1 MPSNPPPDTATIS
14 RWWRLVGA
22 LLMTLALGT
31 LYAWSVFVAPLENE
45 FGWKRAQ
52 TSNVFTIAVVMFA
65 TSLFIAGRL
74 QDRFGPFW
82 MAITGGVL
90 VSMGFFFC
98 AYTTSLH
105 YLFLCYGVLG
115 GLGNGFGFATVAPV
129 MAKWFPDKRGL
140 AIGLAFAGY
149 GGGSAIFGPVA
160 NLVLFPQFGWRTSCM
175 MLGGIFLA
183 MTMAGA
189 SLMKN
194 PPRGYRPSNSIPTH
208 ASRAAPAD
216 YQFTPSEVLRT
227 PTFYLMW
234 LGFGLGSS
242 AGLLIISQLVPFA
255 RSQGIP
261 GVALAT
267 MTLAVG
273 AVGNVS
279 GRILSGWLSDVLGRL
294 NTLRVVLA
302 ISTVA
307 IPVLYWAG
315 ANVFAVYV
323 MVFIAYFCYGA
334 QASVNPA
341 TVADFWGTRNA
352 GANYGLL
359 FTAWGVAGIIG
370 PTIGGVLFDKYRNYE
385 AAFYAAAVLAAI
397 ACLCEIAARRPR
409 VPAAVVSNNR
419 VSASDSA

>member
-82 MAITGGVL
+82 MAATGGVL

-160 NLVLFPQFGWRTSCM
+160 NLVLFPHFGWRTACM

-194 PPRGYRPSNSIPTH
+194 PPEGYRPTDSMPAH
-208 ASRAAPAD
+208 ASRAAPTD
-216 YQFTPSEVLRT
+216 YQFTPTEVLRT

-273 AVGNVS
+273 AIGNVS

-302 ISTVA
+302 ISTA
-307 IPVLYWAG
+307 GIPVMYWAG
-315 ANVFAVYV
+315 AHVFAVYV
-323 MVFIAYFCYGA
+323 MVFIVYFCYGA

-341 TVADFWGTRNA
+341 TIADFWGTRNA

-397 ACLCEIAARRPR
+397 ACFCEIAARRPR